1 MATLVLGAIGTLVG
15 GPLGGAIGA
24 TLGRGLDREI
34 IGNGRRE
41 GPRLT
46 ELAVSTS
53 SYGQPIPGLY
63 GRVRVP
69 GSVIWASDLAERR
82 ETSGGGKGRPKTTS
96 YSYSVSLAVALSSRP
111 IERVGR
117 IWADGH
123 LLRGAAGDLKTGGSL
138 RVHRGHADQPPDP
151 LLVAELG
158 ARCPAFRG
166 CAYVVFEDL
175 ALEDFGNRV
184 PALSFEVL
192 AGSATGVAGEI
203 ARTHGFDAVT
213 APVAELEG
221 YIHDGGSAAATL
233 THLARLTPLGVQ
245 WTPDGPQL
253 ASVDLESEAPIT
265 LSDPV
270 VTPEGD
276 FGRMAGIERTR
287 ATLVEPISAL
297 RYYDSARSY
306 QPGLQRAPGE
316 AGGGAVLEL
325 PGVLNATNARA
336 LLMRTRLRE
345 RWQSDTLSLRI
356 AVLDPKVGPGS
367 IVRVPDHPGLW
378 QVTAW
383 EWREI
388 GIELDLQ
395 RHATATPVAAAAD
408 SGAAW
413 DPPDRQAV
421 GSLLRAFELPWDGTG
436 PDGQP
441 QRFAAIGAPDG
452 RWAGAALYHLRDGA
466 LIPLGESGPDR
477 AVGGRLLAPLAPSR
491 GLRFEPT
498 AGLTL
503 QLDHN
508 ATTFEPATTTA
519 LAQGANRLLV
529 GEEIIQFARCEALG
543 EGEWRLFGLLR
554 GRGGTEH
561 HALVGHSAGTPATA
575 LDERLWAL
583 PGDVEFD
590 ANSRLATIGH
600 ADDEPVYATLEGS
613 GSTRRPLS
621 PVHPRQR
628 YPREGGLELSWTR
641 RARGGWHWLN
651 EVEQPLVEQDE
662 IYEIGIG
669 EPVKPERI
677 WTSDQP
683 RFDLGSAA
691 LADVVAAH
699 PGQPVWVR
707 QSGSYARS
715 LPLLLTHLPSTI

>member
-1 MATLVLGAIGTLVG
+1 MPKVAKARTKRTKIADVYR
-15 GPLGGAIGA
+15 
-24 TLGRGLDREI
+24 RGEKNKLDRHWRAFFLDHLAETSNVTAAAHFA
-34 IGNGRRE
+34 GVNPSRAYKVRRE
-41 GPRLT
+41 DAAFARKWY
-46 ELAVSTS
+46 A
-53 SYGQPIPGLY
+53 
-63 GRVRVP
+63 
-69 GSVIWASDLAERR
+69 
-82 ETSGGGKGRPKTTS
+82 
-96 YSYSVSLAVALSSRP
+96 AL
-111 IERVGR
+111 
-117 IWADGH
+117 
-123 LLRGAAGDLKTGGSL
+123 
-138 RVHRGHADQPPDP
+138 
-151 LLVAELG
+151 
-158 ARCPAFRG
+158 
-166 CAYVVFEDL
+166 
-175 ALEDFGNRV
+175 
-184 PALSFEVL
+184 
-192 AGSATGVAGEI
+192 
-203 ARTHGFDAVT
+203 
-213 APVAELEG
+213 LEG
-221 YIHDGGSAAATL
+221 YEHLELETL
-233 THLARLTPLGVQ
+233 RRLREGV
-245 WTPDGPQL
+245 PADGPKFDI
-253 ASVDLESEAPIT
+253 AN
-265 LSDPV
+265 
-270 VTPEGD
+270 
-276 FGRMAGIERTR
+276 
-287 ATLVEPISAL
+287 AL
-297 RYYDSARSY
+297 R
-306 QPGLQRAPGE
+306 
-316 AGGGAVLEL
+316 
-325 PGVLNATNARA
+325 

-345 RWQSDTLSLRI
+345 RRQSDTLSLRI
-356 AVLDPKVGPGS
+356 AALDPKVGPGS

-441 QRFAAIGAPDG
+441 QRFAAVGALDG

-477 AVGGRLLAPLAPSR
+477 AVGGRLLEPLAPSR
-491 GLRFEPT
+491 GLRFEPA
-498 AGLTL
+498 AGLHL
-503 QLDHN
+503 RLDHE
-508 ATTFEPATTTA
+508 APTFEPATTTA

-529 GEEIIQFARCEALG
+529 GGEIIQFARCEALG

-583 PGDVEFD
+583 AGDVEFD
-590 ANSRLATIGH
+590 ANSRLAAIGH

-669 EPVKPERI
+669 EPAKPERI

-683 RFDLGSAA
+683 RFHLSAA
-691 LADVVAAH
+691 SLADVAAAY

>member
-1 MATLVLGAIGTLVG
+1 M
-15 GPLGGAIGA
+15 
-24 TLGRGLDREI
+24 
-34 IGNGRRE
+34 
-41 GPRLT
+41 
-46 ELAVSTS
+46 
-53 SYGQPIPGLY
+53 
-63 GRVRVP
+63 
-69 GSVIWASDLAERR
+69 
-82 ETSGGGKGRPKTTS
+82 
-96 YSYSVSLAVALSSRP
+96 
-111 IERVGR
+111 
-117 IWADGH
+117 
-123 LLRGAAGDLKTGGSL
+123 
-138 RVHRGHADQPPDP
+138 
-151 LLVAELG
+151 
-158 ARCPAFRG
+158 
-166 CAYVVFEDL
+166 
-175 ALEDFGNRV
+175 
-184 PALSFEVL
+184 
-192 AGSATGVAGEI
+192 
-203 ARTHGFDAVT
+203 
-213 APVAELEG
+213 
-221 YIHDGGSAAATL
+221 
-233 THLARLTPLGVQ
+233 
-245 WTPDGPQL
+245 
-253 ASVDLESEAPIT
+253 
-265 LSDPV
+265 
-270 VTPEGD
+270 
-276 FGRMAGIERTR
+276 
-287 ATLVEPISAL
+287 
-297 RYYDSARSY
+297 
-306 QPGLQRAPGE
+306 
-316 AGGGAVLEL
+316 LEL
-325 PGVLNATNARA
+325 LGVLNATDARA
-336 LLMRTRLRE
+336 LLSRTRLRE
-345 RWQSDTLSLRI
+345 RWQSETLSLRI
-356 AVLDPKVGPGS
+356 AALDPKVGPGS

-441 QRFAAIGAPDG
+441 QRFAAVGAPDG

-477 AVGGRLLAPLAPSR
+477 AVGGRLLEPLPPSR
-491 GLRFEPT
+491 GLRFEPA
-498 AGLTL
+498 AGLHL
-503 QLDHN
+503 RLDHE
-508 ATTFEPATTTA
+508 APTFEPATTTA
-519 LAQGANRLLV
+519 LAQGANRFLV

-590 ANSRLATIGH
+590 ASSRLATIGH
-600 ADDEPVYATLEGS
+600 ADDEPVYATLERS

-662 IYEIGIG
+662 TYEIGIG
-669 EPVKPERI
+669 EPAKPERI

-683 RFDLGSAA
+683 RFDLSAA
-691 LADVVAAH
+691 SLADVAAAH

>member
-69 GSVIWASDLAERR
+69 GSVIWASDLAEQR

-96 YSYSVSLAVALSSRP
+96 YSYSVSMAVALSSRP

-184 PALSFEVL
+184 PALSFEVI

-213 APVAELEG
+213 APIAELEG
-221 YIHDGGSAAATL
+221 YSHDGGSAAATL
-233 THLARLTPLGVQ
+233 THLARLTPLGVR

-270 VTPEGD
+270 VAPEGD

-306 QPGLQRAPGE
+306 QPGLQRALGE

-345 RWQSDTLSLRI
+345 RRQSDTLSLRI
-356 AVLDPKVGPGS
+356 AALDPKVGPGS

-441 QRFAAIGAPDG
+441 QRFAAVGALDG

-477 AVGGRLLAPLAPSR
+477 AVGGRLLEPLAPSR
-491 GLRFEPT
+491 GLRFEPA
-498 AGLTL
+498 AGLHL
-503 QLDHN
+503 RLDHE
-508 ATTFEPATTTA
+508 APTFEPATTTA

-529 GEEIIQFARCEALG
+529 GGEIIQFARCEALG

-575 LDERLWAL
+575 LDA
-583 PGDVEFD
+583 
-590 ANSRLATIGH
+590 
-600 ADDEPVYATLEGS
+600 
-613 GSTRRPLS
+613 
-621 PVHPRQR
+621 
-628 YPREGGLELSWTR
+628 
-641 RARGGWHWLN
+641 
-651 EVEQPLVEQDE
+651 
-662 IYEIGIG
+662 
-669 EPVKPERI
+669 
-677 WTSDQP
+677 
-683 RFDLGSAA
+683 
-691 LADVVAAH
+691 
-699 PGQPVWVR
+699 
-707 QSGSYARS
+707 
-715 LPLLLTHLPSTI
+715 

>member
-1 MATLVLGAIGTLVG
+1 
-15 GPLGGAIGA
+15 PLGGAIGA

-213 APVAELEG
+213 APIAELEG
-221 YIHDGGSAAATL
+221 YSHDGGSAAATL
-233 THLARLTPLGVQ
+233 THLARLTPLGVR

-336 LLMRTRLRE
+336 LLSRTRLRE
-345 RWQSDTLSLRI
+345 RRQSETLSLRI
-356 AVLDPKVGPGS
+356 AALDPKVGPGS

-395 RHATATPVAAAAD
+395 RHATATPVTAAAD

-452 RWAGAALYHLRDGA
+452 RWAGAALQ
-466 LIPLGESGPDR
+466 PCNLGRYAEAAFPTEQGY
-477 AVGGRLLAPLAPSR
+477 VGFYGWKQRR
-491 GLRFEPT
+491 QGQ
-498 AGLTL
+498 LT
-503 QLDHN
+503 
-508 ATTFEPATTTA
+508 
-519 LAQGANRLLV
+519 G
-529 GEEIIQFARCEALG
+529 
-543 EGEWRLFGLLR
+543 
-554 GRGGTEH
+554 
-561 HALVGHSAGTPATA
+561 
-575 LDERLWAL
+575 
-583 PGDVEFD
+583 
-590 ANSRLATIGH
+590 
-600 ADDEPVYATLEGS
+600 
-613 GSTRRPLS
+613 
-621 PVHPRQR
+621 RQR
-628 YPREGGLELSWTR
+628 S
-641 RARGGWHWLN
+641 
-651 EVEQPLVEQDE
+651 Q
-662 IYEIGIG
+662 
-669 EPVKPERI
+669 
-677 WTSDQP
+677 
-683 RFDLGSAA
+683 
-691 LADVVAAH
+691 
-699 PGQPVWVR
+699 
-707 QSGSYARS
+707 
-715 LPLLLTHLPSTI
+715 

>member
-69 GSVIWASDLAERR
+69 GSVIWASDLAEQR

-96 YSYSVSLAVALSSRP
+96 YSYSVSMAVALSSRP

-213 APVAELEG
+213 APIAELEG
-221 YIHDGGSAAATL
+221 YSHDGGSAAATL
-233 THLARLTPLGVQ
+233 THLARLTPLGVR

-270 VTPEGD
+270 VAPEGD

-306 QPGLQRAPGE
+306 QPGLQRALGE

-345 RWQSDTLSLRI
+345 RRQSDTLSLRI
-356 AVLDPKVGPGS
+356 AALDPKVGPGS

-441 QRFAAIGAPDG
+441 QRFAAVGALDG
-452 RWAGAALYHLRDGA
+452 RWAGAALYHLREGA

-477 AVGGRLLAPLAPSR
+477 AVGGRLLEPLAPSR
-491 GLRFEPT
+491 GLRFEPA
-498 AGLTL
+498 AGLHL
-503 QLDHN
+503 RLDHE
-508 ATTFEPATTTA
+508 APTFEPANQRSRSCVAKPSVTPSRRCMRHQVAAVSTWPA
-519 LAQGANRLLV
+519 KKILLMP
-529 GEEIIQFARCEALG
+529 ARGSRPRA
-543 EGEWRLFGLLR
+543 R
-554 GRGGTEH
+554 
-561 HALVGHSAGTPATA
+561 
-575 LDERLWAL
+575 WAL
-583 PGDVEFD
+583 
-590 ANSRLATIGH
+590 RQQ
-600 ADDEPVYATLEGS
+600 
-613 GSTRRPLS
+613 RRQG
-621 PVHPRQR
+621 RK
-628 YPREGGLELSWTR
+628 R
-641 RARGGWHWLN
+641 RAGPRRT
-651 EVEQPLVEQDE
+651 VLVRRTE
-662 IYEIGIG
+662 
-669 EPVKPERI
+669 
-677 WTSDQP
+677 TP
-683 RFDLGSAA
+683 R
-691 LADVVAAH
+691 
-699 PGQPVWVR
+699 
-707 QSGSYARS
+707 
-715 LPLLLTHLPSTI
+715 